1 MMLQHLLV
9 SIASCLKI
17 NSPRLE
23 HLDILHVFTDYYS
36 NMFLPDIFLDDLLV
50 SEDIVQLLLLVYQA
64 HVQLPSCPLVT
75 DVFICQES

>member
-9 SIASCLKI
+9 SVASCLKI

-23 HLDILHVFTDYYS
+23 HLDILHVFTDHYS

-64 HVQLPSCPLVT
+64 PVQLPSCPFVT
-75 DVFICQES
+75 DVFISQES